1 MDFTIH
7 PHVYVIDQKGNKY
20 TDISQLN
27 KENEVYKSYYYF
39 YIVAEI
45 KNEFCKSPLG
55 QLKSDLSG
63 FCDFTYKINATFC
76 TKKHLKN
83 DCDSD
88 CECECEYRDHMGD
101 SVAED
106 FYDVWNNVEK
116 ERTIIFPM
124 EGKRTHSSKI
134 VIKDGFITFS
144 LVVASNSGHDTE
156 INMKLA
162 YDENMKYIMK
172 SIAYFFVNIDFD
184 PEKH

>member
-20 TDISQLN
+20 TDVSQLN
-27 KENEVYKSYYYF
+27 RENEVYKSYYYF

-45 KNEFCKSPLG
+45 KNE
-55 QLKSDLSG
+55 

-83 DCDSD
+83 DCD
-88 CECECEYRDHMGD
+88 CECEYRNHMGD
-101 SVAED
+101 SIAED
-106 FYDVWNNVEK
+106 FYDVWNDIEK

-134 VIKDGFITFS
+134 VIKDGFITFV
-144 LVVASNSGHDTE
+144 LVVASNSGHDTSM
-156 INMKLA
+156 IVKLPYDDNMKW
-162 YDENMKYIMK
+162 IMK
-172 SIAYFFVNIDFD
+172 SVAYFFTYIDFKD
-184 PEKH
+184 EE

>member
-20 TDISQLN
+20 TDVSKLN
-27 KENEVYKSYYYF
+27 RENEVYKSYYYF
-39 YIVAEI
+39 YIVTEI
-45 KNEFCKSPLG
+45 KNE
-55 QLKSDLSG
+55 

-88 CECECEYRDHMGD
+88 SECECEYRNHIGD

-156 INMKLA
+156 INMKLL

-184 PEKH
+184 PKRY

>member
-27 KENEVYKSYYYF
+27 RENEVYKSYYYF

-45 KNEFCKSPLG
+45 KNEFA
-55 QLKSDLSG
+55 
-63 FCDFTYKINATFC
+63 DFTYKINATFC

-88 CECECEYRDHMGD
+88 SECECEYRNHMGD

-106 FYDVWNNVEK
+106 FYDIWNNVEK

-156 INMKLA
+156 INMKFV
-162 YDENMKYIMK
+162 YDENMKWIMK

-184 PEKH
+184 PEKY

>member
-20 TDISQLN
+20 IDISQLN
-27 KENEVYKSYYYF
+27 RENEVYKSYYYF

-45 KNEFCKSPLG
+45 KN
-55 QLKSDLSG
+55 G

-88 CECECEYRDHMGD
+88 SECEYRDHMGD
-101 SVAED
+101 AVAED
-106 FYDVWNNVEK
+106 FYDVWNDVEK

-134 VIKDGFITFS
+134 VIKDGFITFV
-144 LVVASNSGHDTE
+144 LLVASNSGHDTE
-156 INMKLA
+156 INTKFV
-162 YDENMKYIMK
+162 YDENMKYMMK
-172 SIAYFFVNIDFD
+172 SIAYFFLNIDFD